1 MYLSDERLSM
11 PPCLS
16 SGFPRRPVFHSRYTQ
31 NVRHLV
37 GLLALLCP
45 LGLAAAELESIG
57 IVGDSIS
64 TGALTGKGFTATS
77 GALVGRTVRG
87 HLEMAAPFATPGNTP
102 VYNAYADPAEFNITR
117 PVWPPTRLWMSHG
130 EPPHIFRRTG
140 SDRLRMMIIDTEQYS
155 WGYLLGRKLG
165 VMPRHIYLAARHGGG
180 ARELQYQFA
189 ALQMRDPAMPAMLP
203 GHQPELVLVMM
214 NLYEM
219 CEFPGGFE
227 QDPHYRRAFLDTYA
241 QEFRGG
247 FVAALE
253 QIEPHPKG
261 SAIVVMSPVDLLQSY
276 RRDDLLDRR
285 VPYEDAEVTCRDIRS
300 GDLRPLR
307 WMGRDLFEMS
317 NICRGVLG
325 IPWHAGERLDAIE
338 SLAREMVDIQRRVT
352 LELAAHPPEGIRIAF
367 IEETASIR
375 FEAED
380 FAKDCWHPSLRG
392 AEKIA
397 RTVHKALEENGIMN
411 TLTSAAASPG
421 SASRP

>member
-1 MYLSDERLSM
+1 M
-11 PPCLS
+11 
-16 SGFPRRPVFHSRYTQ
+16 
-31 NVRHLV
+31 RHLI

-45 LGLAAAELESIG
+45 VGLGAADVESIG
-57 IVGDSIS
+57 IVGDSVS

-77 GALVGRTVRG
+77 GALVGHTLRG

-102 VYNAYADPAEFNITR
+102 VYEAYADPEAFNIRR
-117 PVWPPTRLWMSHG
+117 PIWPPTRLWMSHG
-130 EPPHIFRRTG
+130 EPPDVSRRTG
-140 SDRLRMMIIDTEQYS
+140 SDRLRTMIIDTEQYS

-165 VMPRHIYLAARHGGG
+165 VLPRHIYLAARHGSG
-180 ARELQYQFA
+180 ARDLQYQFA
-189 ALQMRDPAMPAMLP
+189 ALQMRAPAMPAVLP

-214 NLYEM
+214 NLYET
-219 CEFPGGFE
+219 CEFPAGLE

-261 SAIVVMSPVDLLQSY
+261 TAIVVMSPVNLLQTS

-285 VPYEDAEVTCRDIRS
+285 VRYEDAEVTCRDIRS

-307 WMGRDLFEMS
+307 WMGRDLFDMS

-325 IPWHAGERLDAIE
+325 IPWHARERLDAIE
-338 SLAREMVDIQRRVT
+338 SLAREMAEIQRRVT
-352 LELAAHPPEGIRIAF
+352 LELAAHPPEGTRIAF

-380 FAKDCWHPSLRG
+380 FVNDCWHPSLRG

-397 RTVHKALEENGIMN
+397 RTAHKALEEKGIMS
-411 TLTSAAASPG
+411 TLTPGAAPPG
-421 SASRP
+421 RASRP